1 MKSMA
6 DPETI
11 KVEVVYALPDNQLV
25 LPVAVESGATVRDA
39 IEVSGLQARIPELDL
54 ETNKV
59 GIYGKVSKLDH
70 VLRDGDRVEVYRAL
84 IADPK
89 AAKKKKAAKQ

>member
-1 MKSMA
+1 MA
-6 DPETI
+6 ESETI
-11 KVEVVYALPDNQLV
+11 KVEVVYASPENQLV

-39 IEVSGLQARIPELDL
+39 IEVSGLPARVPDFDL

-70 VLRDGDRVEVYRAL
+70 ELRDGDRIEVYRPL

-89 AAKKKKAAKQ
+89 AAKKKKAAKKE